1 MHICM
6 NTCMYIHKYMHA
18 HMQIHTN
25 IHIYK
30 LAFIEDIRER
40 GEDVVNIYMADRLG

>member
-1 MHICM
+1 M

-30 LAFIEDIRER
+30 LAFIEDIGREGR
-40 GEDVVNIYMADRLG
+40 M